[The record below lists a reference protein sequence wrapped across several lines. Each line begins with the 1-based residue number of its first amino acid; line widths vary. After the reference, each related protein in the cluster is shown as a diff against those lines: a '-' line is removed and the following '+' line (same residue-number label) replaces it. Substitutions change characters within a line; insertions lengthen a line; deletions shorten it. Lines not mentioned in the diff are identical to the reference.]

1 MSKFGI
7 YLKLQLK
14 RMGKVFPAVFL
25 VTVLLSVGICLLVWM
40 QLSVD
45 SQDEKRQKIVLG
57 VVGDTRDS
65 YLGFGIYALEHLDS
79 SRFTISFSELTE
91 EEAVIQ
97 LESGKISGYI
107 RIPDGFLDSIVSGQ
121 NMPVTFVGGGAQS
134 GIGTQLVMELSDTVS
149 EVITESQTGIYSM
162 QDFYLEQGAMER
174 IAEDTDRLNLRYFDV
189 LFSRE
194 NMYRIE
200 VGDGREGCSEA
211 GYYLCAAVLIFLMLW
226 GINGSIFLIERDE
239 ALTKILASSGMGV
252 CIQMIGKIFAYLCL
266 MMVSFFGISGFLILF
281 SALMGFGIQELE
293 GTIDMIRFAVAVLP
307 VICCVAAMQCFLY
320 SMVSSLTEGL
330 LLNFIGTVGLGY
342 LSGCFYPT
350 YFFPQSIQTLAE
362 FLPTGIAMKYLTQI
376 LCGFPSIEQMG
387 LLLSYAGLFLG
398 MAIMVK
404 KRKMAR

>member
-1 MSKFGI
+1 MKKCGI
-7 YLKLQLK
+7 YMRLQLK

-121 NMPVTFVGGGAQS
+121 NMPVTFVGGGAQR
-134 GIGTQLVMELSDTVS
+134 GIGTQLMMELSDTVS

-162 QDFYLEQGAMER
+162 QDFYLEQGAIER
-174 IAEDTDRLNLRYFDV
+174 IAEDADRLNLRYFDV

-200 VGDGREGCSEA
+200 VGDGREGC
-211 GYYLCAAVLIFLMLW
+211 
-226 GINGSIFLIERDE
+226 
-239 ALTKILASSGMGV
+239 
-252 CIQMIGKIFAYLCL
+252 
-266 MMVSFFGISGFLILF
+266 
-281 SALMGFGIQELE
+281 
-293 GTIDMIRFAVAVLP
+293 
-307 VICCVAAMQCFLY
+307 
-320 SMVSSLTEGL
+320 
-330 LLNFIGTVGLGY
+330 
-342 LSGCFYPT
+342 
-350 YFFPQSIQTLAE
+350 
-362 FLPTGIAMKYLTQI
+362 
-376 LCGFPSIEQMG
+376 
-387 LLLSYAGLFLG
+387 
-398 MAIMVK
+398 
-404 KRKMAR
+404 